1 MGSDEERARGIAAS
15 GVASAMDGWR
25 GRVRERERE
34 GPRLRGVGKIG
45 EGGGGVRN
53 KTGGNV
59 KDGGKE
65 GKVLGSSMLRRRG
78 RAGTEKPS
86 EGRVG
91 Q

>member
-1 MGSDEERARGIAAS
+1 MERG
-15 GVASAMDGWR
+15 
-25 GRVRERERE
+25 RERE
-34 GPRLRGVGKIG
+34 GPRLRVVGKIG
-45 EGGGGVRN
+45 EEGGGVRN

-65 GKVLGSSMLRRRG
+65 GKVYMLRIRG

-86 EGRVG
+86 ERRVG